1 MSLPRLLLADRVKG
15 AQDSFLRPL
24 LPALRR
30 CYEVSFVS
38 LPPGPALAQ
47 AIAGADLVWLEWC
60 WDHAVWATTSGVLA
74 GRPCILRLH
83 SIEALQTDFPARVDW
98 TQVHRLVLVGGD
110 IADLLAA
117 RFPAIAAAVPIVRIA
132 NGIDLARFTPG
143 APERFRVGWVGHVEP
158 KKNPAL
164 LLQIAYRLGQL
175 DPRYTFHAAGPF
187 TDLRTLR
194 YLERQMK
201 AMDLGDVV
209 GFEGAVA
216 DMPAWYADKGV
227 LLSTSLYESFGMAIG
242 EAMAVGAFPVVHGF
256 PGAERLWPAECLF
269 AAIDDAVA
277 LIRSARPGLYREW
290 VADRYGLDRQ
300 EAAVLRLL
308 DDVKT
313 GGGAKQGQG
322 LCPIGVRIVGR
333 GDEYFPSP

>member
-24 LPALRR
+24 LPALGRR
-30 CYEVSFVS
+30 YNVRFVS

-47 AIAGADLVWLEWC
+47 AIADADLVWLEWC

-110 IADLLAA
+110 IADLLAT
-117 RFPAIAAAVPIVRIA
+117 RFPAIAAAVSMVQIA
-132 NGIDLARFTPG
+132 NGIDLARFAPG

-164 LLQIAYRLGQL
+164 LLQIAYRLRQL

-194 YLERQMK
+194 YLERQML
-201 AMDLGDVV
+201 AMNLGDAVR
-209 GFEGAVA
+209 FEGAIA

-256 PGAERLWPAECLF
+256 PGAERLWPPECLF

-308 DDVKT
+308 EEVTT
-313 GGGAKQGQG
+313 GGSANQGQG
-322 LCPIGVRIVGR
+322 SAL
-333 GDEYFPSP
+333 DPSGGFAP

>member
-1 MSLPRLLLADRVKG
+1 MRLPRLLLADRVKG
-15 AQDSFLRPL
+15 AQDSFLLPL

-30 CYEVSFVS
+30 HFDVRFVS
-38 LPPGPALAQ
+38 LPPGPALAE

-60 WDHAVWATTSGVLA
+60 WDHAVWATTSGVLS
-74 GRPCILRLH
+74 GRPCVLRLH

-98 TQVHRLVLVGGD
+98 AQVHRLVLVGGD
-110 IADLLAA
+110 IADLLTT

-132 NGIDLARFTPG
+132 NGIDLARFVPGTPD
-143 APERFRVGWVGHVEP
+143 RFRIAWVGHVEP
-158 KKNPAL
+158 KKNPML
-164 LLQIAYRLGQL
+164 LLQIAHRLRQL
-175 DPRYTFHAAGPF
+175 DPRYTFHAAGAF

-194 YLERQMK
+194 YLQHVMPTL
-201 AMDLGDVV
+201 ALGDTLR
-209 GFEGAVA
+209 FEGPVA

-256 PGAERLWPAECLF
+256 PGADQLWPAECLF

-277 LIRSARPGLYREW
+277 LIRSARPGLYRGW
-290 VADRYGLDRQ
+290 VADRYGLEQQ

-308 DDVKT
+308 AEV
-313 GGGAKQGQG
+313 
-322 LCPIGVRIVGR
+322 LP
-333 GDEYFPSP
+333 PL

>member
-15 AQDSFLRPL
+15 AQDSFMLTL

-30 CYEVSFVS
+30 HYDVRFVS
-38 LPPGPALAQ
+38 VPPGPALAQ
-47 AIAGADLVWLEWC
+47 AIAEVDIVWLEWC
-60 WDHAVWATTSGVLA
+60 WDHAVWATNSGALA

-83 SIEALQTDFPARVDW
+83 SIEALQTNFPARVDW

-110 IADLLAA
+110 IADLLTS
-117 RFPAIAAAVPIVRIA
+117 RFPAIAAAVPMVQIA
-132 NGIDLARFTPG
+132 NGIDLARFAAG
-143 APERFRVGWVGHVEP
+143 APDRFRVGWVGHVEP

-164 LLQIAYRLGQL
+164 LLQIAYRLRQL
-175 DPRYTFHAAGPF
+175 DPRYTFHAAGAF

-194 YLERQMK
+194 YLQQQIP
-201 AMDLGDVV
+201 ALGL
-209 GFEGAVA
+209 GGAVRFDGPVT
-216 DMPAWYADKGV
+216 DMPGWYADKGV

-256 PGAERLWPAECLF
+256 PGAEQLWPAECLF

-277 LIRSARPGLYREW
+277 LIRSARPGLYRDW
-290 VADRYGLDRQ
+290 VANRYGLDRQ

-308 DDVKT
+308 QEVAAPPYT
-313 GGGAKQGQG
+313 SPAQRERACPG
-322 LCPIGVRIVGR
+322 LDPGSAQSAG
-333 GDEYFPSP
+333 

>member
-30 CYEVSFVS
+30 HYDVTFVS
-38 LPPGPALAQ
+38 LAPGAALAE
-47 AIAGADLVWLEWC
+47 AIAGADIIWLEWC
-60 WDHAVWATTSGVLA
+60 WDHAVWATTSGVLG
-74 GRPCILRLH
+74 GRRCILRLH

-110 IADLLAA
+110 IAELLTN
-117 RFPAIAAAVPIVRIA
+117 RFPPIAAAVPMVQIA
-132 NGIDLARFTPG
+132 NGIDLERFAPG
-143 APERFRVGWVGHVEP
+143 TQDRFRVGWVGHVEP

-164 LLQIAYRLGQL
+164 LLQIAYRLRQL
-175 DPRYTFHAAGPF
+175 DPRYTFHVAGAF

-194 YLERQMK
+194 YLQQQIPMLN
-201 AMDLGDVV
+201 LGGVV
-209 GFEGAVA
+209 RFDGPVA

-242 EAMAVGAFPVVHGF
+242 EAMAVGAFPVVHAF
-256 PGAERLWPAECLF
+256 PGADRLWPEECLF
-269 AAIDDAVA
+269 SAIDDAVA
-277 LIRSARPGLYREW
+277 LICSARPGLYRGW

-300 EAAVLRLL
+300 EAAVLQLL
-308 DDVKT
+308 QEV
-313 GGGAKQGQG
+313 AA
-322 LCPIGVRIVGR
+322 
-333 GDEYFPSP
+333 E